1 MTVITSP
8 DGIHT
13 VEQKLMSG
21 DGVFRNQ
28 QKAGSLAIEVETRG
42 YTRPWWATHWEPP
55 RFTVNVILKDREGR
69 PLSGFVLPAT
79 QERSNISAKATNALL
94 TVSDVRVRAE
104 GPAPNVT
111 DSEGRMYFT
120 GLKEGDIAPTV
131 LMPGDLARSKIISEC
146 FKEAHFV
153 NGRRTYYTYT
163 GVTQND
169 VPVTALSSGMGPL
182 AVSTV
187 AEECAQ
193 IGCKNLIR
201 VGTGAALL
209 TDYEPGRI
217 IIATGCVRGDGNSY
231 EYVPAEYPAA
241 ADPYVVEALI
251 RACKEFGEDP
261 IVGLYRAHDSYYRET
276 NTAMVDTRKIHFICV
291 TAVYF

>member
-1 MTVITSP
+1 MT
-8 DGIHT
+8 
-13 VEQKLMSG
+13 
-21 DGVFRNQ
+21 FR
-28 QKAGSLAIEVETRG
+28 
-42 YTRPWWATHWEPP
+42 
-55 RFTVNVILKDREGR
+55 
-69 PLSGFVLPAT
+69 
-79 QERSNISAKATNALL
+79 AKKF
-94 TVSDVRVRAE
+94 
-104 GPAPNVT
+104 T

-241 ADPYVVEALI
+241 ADPYVVESLI
-251 RACKEFGEDP
+251 RACREFGEDP

-276 NTAMVDTRKIHFICV
+276 NTAMVDTYERMKPWVDAGVKMVENESATLFTVGPRLGLRTGSICV
-291 TAVYF
+291 SHTSMVEDTVYYTGPSSKEAYPWAFEDDFMDKRILVCCKIAVRATEILDEMEKKGEMI